1 MVIAVEIIEDLE
13 VPDVMTSS
21 SEIAEGT
28 TVDLLKAKIKQTSPD
43 RKRPFLCNVMTNET
57 FSPTKQTFKKRDM

>member
-1 MVIAVEIIEDLE
+1 
-13 VPDVMTSS
+13 MTSS

-57 FSPTKQTFKKRDM
+57 FSPTKQTFKNRDM